1 MFHTPQKEASHTGER
16 LRPERGSDTAER
28 SCMGGS
34 TGPGR
39 ELGTQRRL
47 SRSHSWAL
55 SSLMPP
61 SGVLERNR

>member
-1 MFHTPQKEASHTGER
+1 MFHTSQKEASRKGVR
-16 LRPERGSDTAER
+16 LWPERVRDTAER
-28 SCMGGS
+28 SCVGRR

-39 ELGTQRRL
+39 ELGAQGKL
-47 SRSHSWAL
+47 NRSHSWAL